1 MKEAIVG
8 PDLAVEVVDCPRPK
22 PSRGDLLIKVA
33 CAGCNPKDWK
43 APHYT
48 GKKANPGDDIA
59 GEFAECGEDVV
70 GFSVG
75 DRVAAVHQMGTL
87 GGAFAEYAIAP
98 ATTTFHLLIK
108 VSFEEGAT
116 IPLACLTAAIAL
128 YHNLRLPPPWQKC
141 SKKTPLLIYGGSTA
155 TGAFGIKLARQSHV
169 SPLIVI
175 AGKSTPFVVSL
186 LDASQGDVAIDY
198 RQGQDAVVKAIERHF
213 AHIGAGPAHYA
224 FDTISEQGSF
234 HTLGRVLHPNGHI
247 TLVSPEGDYASI
259 PASLTTSLTYVGI
272 AHGSTP
278 DISTLEGIRH
288 VADGDGEAFAV
299 VFCRLFS
306 WGLQAGWLSAHPWK
320 CAPNGLHGLST
331 ALNAIKSGQTSATK
345 YIINPDVSSK

>member
-1 MKEAIVG
+1 
-8 PDLAVEVVDCPRPK
+8 
-22 PSRGDLLIKVA
+22 
-33 CAGCNPKDWK
+33 
-43 APHYT
+43 
-48 GKKANPGDDIA
+48 
-59 GEFAECGEDVV
+59 
-70 GFSVG
+70 
-75 DRVAAVHQMGTL
+75 MGTP
-87 GGAFAEYAIAP
+87 GGAFAEVRR
-98 ATTTFHLLIK
+98 FLWH
-108 VSFEEGAT
+108 VS
-116 IPLACLTAAIAL
+116 
-128 YHNLRLPPPWQKC
+128 LRLSRC
-141 SKKTPLLIYGGSTA
+141 ITTSDCLTPLLIYGGSTA
-155 TGAFGIKLARQSHV
+155 TGAFAIKLARQSHV

-175 AGKSTPFVVSL
+175 AGKSTPFVESL

-213 AHIGAGPAHYA
+213 EHIGAGPAHYA
-224 FDTISEQGSF
+224 FDAISEQGSF

-247 TLVSPEGDYASI
+247 TLVLPEGDYASI

-278 DISTLEGIRH
+278 DISRLKGIRH

-331 ALNAIKSGQTSATK
+331 ALNAIKSGRTSATK